1 MRTKDDYKVMEGD
14 IVEFKRF
21 NSWTSE
27 EEVTT
32 QRGVVIEHSSLIEQG
47 LTVVVSLF
55 PYSETRLYKTDF
67 KVIEKS
73 KEGMTE
79 YNVGDL
85 VRLRGSENVLYIENK
100 FEIFR
105 INKTGWTYN
114 VKEIRPS
121 TGRKS
126 RFVQSCLLERAE

>member
-1 MRTKDDYKVMEGD
+1 MKTKDNHKAMEGD

-32 QRGVVIEHSSLIEQG
+32 QRGVVIEQSSSIGQY
-47 LTVVVSLF
+47 LTVVLSLF
-55 PYSETRLYKTDF
+55 PYLETRLYKTDF

-73 KEGMTE
+73 KEGITE

-100 FEIFR
+100 FETFR

-114 VKEIRPS
+114 VKEVNPL

-126 RFVQSCLLERAE
+126 RFVQSCLLERVE

>member
-1 MRTKDDYKVMEGD
+1 MKTKDNHKAMEGD

-32 QRGVVIEHSSLIEQG
+32 QRGVVIEQSSSIGQY
-47 LTVVVSLF
+47 LTVVLSLF
-55 PYSETRLYKTDF
+55 PYLETRLYKTDF

-73 KEGMTE
+73 KEGITE

-85 VRLRGSENVLYIENK
+85 VRLRGSDNVLYIENK
-100 FEIFR
+100 FETFR